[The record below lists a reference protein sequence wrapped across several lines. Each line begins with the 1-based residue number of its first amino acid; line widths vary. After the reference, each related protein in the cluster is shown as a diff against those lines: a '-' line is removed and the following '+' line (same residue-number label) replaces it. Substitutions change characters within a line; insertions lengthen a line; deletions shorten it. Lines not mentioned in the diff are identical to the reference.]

1 DTALGDLLTQ
11 PHHEHGAR
19 HEGGDSHEVEAE
31 VSRERYTLAGQTN
44 GHANG
49 LHDGQHQGAVAGVL
63 ADLATASFTFLL
75 QLLQLRTDSGH
86 ELHDDRRRDVR
97 HDPQGKDAHAL
108 QRAAGKH
115 VEQAKNGPLILAE
128 ELRLTVGID
137 PGNRDMRAN
146 SVDDDRQ
153 EQEAQPS
160 PELGQPAVAS
170 RRESTLLSHLVLD
183 LTASCFDSRARTL
196 GSTDTLQGDSQT
208 NLARQHDLH
217 TLYVLVDDVGILQRL
232 QGHDVAFHLGQL
244 GSAHFS
250 TIHGLQGYE
259 AELRQTTVQRLLT
272 TLEAG
277 GDAAAGTG
285 SLTLV

>member
-1 DTALGDLLTQ
+1 
-11 PHHEHGAR
+11 
-19 HEGGDSHEVEAE
+19 
-31 VSRERYTLAGQTN
+31 
-44 GHANG
+44 
-49 LHDGQHQGAVAGVL
+49 
-63 ADLATASFTFLL
+63 
-75 QLLQLRTDSGH
+75 
-86 ELHDDRRRDVR
+86 
-97 HDPQGKDAHAL
+97 
-108 QRAAGKH
+108 
-115 VEQAKNGPLILAE
+115 
-128 ELRLTVGID
+128 
-137 PGNRDMRAN
+137 
-146 SVDDDRQ
+146 
-153 EQEAQPS
+153 
-160 PELGQPAVAS
+160 
-170 RRESTLLSHLVLD
+170 ESTLLSHLVLD

-196 GSTDTLQGDSQT
+196 GGGDTLQGDSAT

-285 SLTLV
+285 SLTLVAAATGLAQTATDTTAGTMLLAACTRCGAQVIQSHG